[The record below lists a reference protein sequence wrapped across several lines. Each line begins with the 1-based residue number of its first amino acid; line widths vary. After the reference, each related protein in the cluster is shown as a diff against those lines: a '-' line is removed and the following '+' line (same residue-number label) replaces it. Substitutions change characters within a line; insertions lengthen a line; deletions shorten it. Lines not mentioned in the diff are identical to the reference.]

1 MMIFFGTIG
10 VKLCPKLCPPL
21 SHAPILSLRRNNVL
35 DRINSRSIMEHNGS
49 VRSECLPKSTVDKT
63 PENRQHSTEDLKM
76 PKPASL
82 LGLPLELREL
92 IYEKIFR
99 ECDSN
104 EFLPIYRATCGS
116 PQIAIGS
123 SISPQDFFNLI
134 LVNHQLHQEAIP
146 LFFKWNHPYFT
157 TCHVKDIK
165 KLLLSLP
172 KEQASRIRQM
182 RFSASAFQIRKGSLK
197 DWEEVVELLQ
207 HKFRLSQLYVDLPM
221 DPDWAVPRIARQ
233 NRGRPGTSRR
243 NKGLISLVN
252 HEFSEYS
259 WTSVRQL
266 TVLLFSDSGLS
277 RIFFKY
283 PLHESIGAMEADNLR
298 RIRLRLFMPLKDLSR
313 KKFSKYSSSS
323 LQDRTRTIE
332 PRKDDWAVGRVVDHF
347 ELTSRCLRSYT
358 GQGSICL
365 FMAVKGETTV
375 PWRICRDARQ
385 RDAEWFDF

>member
-1 MMIFFGTIG
+1 
-10 VKLCPKLCPPL
+10 
-21 SHAPILSLRRNNVL
+21 
-35 DRINSRSIMEHNGS
+35 
-49 VRSECLPKSTVDKT
+49 
-63 PENRQHSTEDLKM
+63 
-76 PKPASL
+76 
-82 LGLPLELREL
+82 
-92 IYEKIFR
+92 
-99 ECDSN
+99 
-104 EFLPIYRATCGS
+104 
-116 PQIAIGS
+116 
-123 SISPQDFFNLI
+123 
-134 LVNHQLHQEAIP
+134 
-146 LFFKWNHPYFT
+146 
-157 TCHVKDIK
+157 
-165 KLLLSLP
+165 
-172 KEQASRIRQM
+172 
-182 RFSASAFQIRKGSLK
+182 
-197 DWEEVVELLQ
+197 
-207 HKFRLSQLYVDLPM
+207 M

-332 PRKDDWAVGRVVDHF
+332 PRKDDWAVGRVFDHF
-347 ELTSRCLRSYT
+347 VLTTRCLRSYT
-358 GQGSICL
+358 GERSTCL
-365 FMAVKGETTV
+365 FMAVKGETTA
-375 PWRICRDARQ
+375 PWRIRRDSRQ